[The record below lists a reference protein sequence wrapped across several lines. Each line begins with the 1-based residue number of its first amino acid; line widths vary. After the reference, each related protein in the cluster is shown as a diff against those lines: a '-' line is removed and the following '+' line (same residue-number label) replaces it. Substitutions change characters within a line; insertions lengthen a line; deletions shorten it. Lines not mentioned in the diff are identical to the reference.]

1 MTKMRSAVRCALLCL
16 LALPLAGGARGLP
29 VDGYAAVVN
38 QRVITAGEVLAL
50 IQPAR
55 EQIEATFKDEELR
68 AKIEEAYQA
77 GLDALIERALILEE
91 FAKQGGQIPDR
102 LVDAQVNDMIAE
114 RFHNDRA
121 AFLEALADERMTLDE
136 WREETRNRLI
146 VMIMRRREV
155 IEKAVVVPRKIRE
168 AYESRQEQY
177 HVPEQVRLRLIVLQ
191 KGKTP
196 QDEAAKRTEAERI
209 LARIQAGED
218 FGELAKTSSE
228 GAKAA
233 EGGDLGWVDP
243 RTLRAELKQAV
254 EKMQPGQTGGVIALG
269 DEFYILKLEGRK
281 NPSVVAFDDV
291 RGQIEE
297 QLRRAEEE
305 RLYRAWIERLKRKYY
320 VKIFPRQD

>member
-1 MTKMRSAVRCALLCL
+1 MAKMRFAVRSALLCL
-16 LALPLAGGARGLP
+16 LALPLTGHARGLP

-55 EQIEATFKDEELR
+55 EQLEATYKDNEL
-68 AKIEEAYQA
+68 KGKLEEAYQA

-102 LVDAQVNDMIAE
+102 LVDSQVNDMIAE

-136 WREETRNRLI
+136 WREETKNRLI

-155 IEKAVVVPRKIRE
+155 VDKAVVVPRKIRE
-168 AYESRQEQY
+168 AYESRQGQY
-177 HVPEQVRLRLIVLQ
+177 DVSEQVRLRLIVLQ
-191 KGKTP
+191 KGETP
-196 QDEAAKRTEAERI
+196 QDEEAKRTEAARI
-209 LARIQAGED
+209 LARIEAGED
-218 FGELAKTSSE
+218 FGELAKTLSE
-228 GAKAA
+228 GAKAS
-233 EGGDLGWVDP
+233 EGGDIGWVDP
-243 RTLRAELKQAV
+243 RALRPELNRAV
-254 EKMQPGQTGGVIALG
+254 EKMQPGQTSEVIALG

-297 QLRRAEEE
+297 ELRRAEED
-305 RLYRAWIERLKRKYY
+305 RLYKAWIERLKRKFY
-320 VKIFPRQD
+320 VKVFPREQ